1 MKVAFVM
8 PAKLNTGRGTE
19 NVVFSLIKYKPKD
32 IKIVI
37 FEPNFLDGERIKDTE
52 VRNLIDDSKRVQMGI
67 TLKKH
72 NDIIDFLVDRMISK
86 SLLKELKNCDLSEIN
101 KFLPEIDLIY
111 FFSNSLSIF
120 FQRTNI
126 PLIGSNHTD
135 NLKLIFKHR
144 FFLRNIYDDYFY
156 RLYYKNLTG
165 IHFFP
170 KTGNNLYKMRYPSL
184 LRDSFVLS
192 IGVDTTF
199 FYPMSK
205 SRKEKIK
212 VLFVAALDRNK
223 GINTFIKLARNLS
236 KKLNIEFHVAG
247 KGRFA
252 NIIKAEKTI
261 FFHQDLDNNQLS
273 ELYRSCDIFLYP
285 TKNDNFPAVVL
296 QALSSG
302 LYVMTSDYLRG
313 VFDDFEGDYLEYI
326 KPRYSCFKSQLI
338 RTIHTRLNEKYS
350 KTELYEKVK
359 SEYDWSVISNRFFE
373 KIKNI
378 AENYN

>member
-1 MKVAFVM
+1 
-8 PAKLNTGRGTE
+8 
-19 NVVFSLIKYKPKD
+19 
-32 IKIVI
+32 
-37 FEPNFLDGERIKDTE
+37 
-52 VRNLIDDSKRVQMGI
+52 
-67 TLKKH
+67 
-72 NDIIDFLVDRMISK
+72 
-86 SLLKELKNCDLSEIN
+86 
-101 KFLPEIDLIY
+101 
-111 FFSNSLSIF
+111 
-120 FQRTNI
+120 
-126 PLIGSNHTD
+126 
-135 NLKLIFKHR
+135 
-144 FFLRNIYDDYFY
+144 
-156 RLYYKNLTG
+156 
-165 IHFFP
+165 
-170 KTGNNLYKMRYPSL
+170 MRYPSL

-285 TKNDNFPAVVL
+285 TKSDNFPAVVL